1 MNLSHELVKRSRD
14 FMDWVPLTE
23 VTNLLRLMARDVV
36 KVDIM
41 LLVCYV
47 TTTSEDHEDPV
58 KSLEVCG

>member
-1 MNLSHELVKRSRD
+1 
-14 FMDWVPLTE
+14 MDWVPLTE